1 MANPTGDCRNFRT
14 WWYTGGAHIRNRI
27 LAALVPQS
35 PVPNCC
41 RREGFHLSLSTRTSL
56 TDEDIFPS
64 PTQEEKNNKDCRE
77 ISTSEYTPSKLQKRN
92 PSRHASLHIRAQ
104 RALGLGFL
112 ARGWI
117 GVVFVLSLLCSSKHG
132 ISLCARGQQGR
143 KCRGG
148 NRGTESPETSFS
160 KAQRCMRGRT
170 CSCLSCCRLQCL

>member
-1 MANPTGDCRNFRT
+1 MKTFFHHQPKRRKTTKIAEKSRHQNTHPRN
-14 WWYTGGAHIRNRI
+14 YRNGI
-27 LAALVPQS
+27 Q
-35 PVPNCC
+35 
-41 RREGFHLSLSTRTSL
+41 G
-56 TDEDIFPS
+56 
-64 PTQEEKNNKDCRE
+64 
-77 ISTSEYTPSKLQKRN
+77 
-92 PSRHASLHIRAQ
+92 RHASLHIRAQ

-143 KCRGG
+143 KCRGR

-170 CSCLSCCRLQCL
+170 CSCLSCCRFQCL